1 LLNLIIVRQICL
13 QVNLTTHPLRYNEG
27 MYARASKLENLPVI
41 SLQSGEAV
49 AWIKQPVINISTFEI
64 LAFECDSTNHN
75 RPVILLTNDIRQLAA
90 DCVIVDSDD
99 ELAEPDD
106 IIRLTA
112 IIKADYTPLDKP
124 VISDLG
130 RKLGSVE
137 DYTIN
142 LDTSRIQKLYVR
154 QSLFRAWLGS
164 SLTIDHSQ
172 IVEVTPQR
180 IIVRDVTIRAPAI
193 HPEPMPE
200 INT

>member
-1 LLNLIIVRQICL
+1 
-13 QVNLTTHPLRYNEG
+13 

-49 AWIKQPVINISTFEI
+49 AWIKQPVINIDTFEI
-64 LAFECDSTNHN
+64 LAFACDSVNHN
-75 RPVILLTNDIRQLAA
+75 RPVILLTSDIRQLAA

-99 ELAEPDD
+99 ELADPDD

-124 VISDLG
+124 VISDMG

-142 LDTSRIQKLYVR
+142 LDTSRIQQLYVR

-164 SLTIDHSQ
+164 SLTVDRNQIID
-172 IVEVTPQR
+172 VTPQR
-180 IIVRDVTIRAPAI
+180 IIIRDVTVKAPAI
-193 HPEPMPE
+193 QPEPIPE